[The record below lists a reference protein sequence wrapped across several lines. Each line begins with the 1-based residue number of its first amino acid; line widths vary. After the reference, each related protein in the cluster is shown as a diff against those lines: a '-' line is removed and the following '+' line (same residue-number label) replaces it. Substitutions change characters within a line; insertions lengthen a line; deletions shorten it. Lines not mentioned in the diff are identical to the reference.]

1 MFIVK
6 YGCGYTGVQC
16 KMTSYLFEFFH
27 SKLLGEIY
35 YEQKWQDIKES
46 ATIKAGQ
53 ILIKLFADISRQ
65 QRITIKYRGSR

>member
-27 SKLLGEIY
+27 RKLLGEIY
-35 YEQKWQDIKES
+35 YEQKWQDIKGIS
-46 ATIKAGQ
+46 NYKSWTDTYKTVWTFAFAG
-53 ILIKLFADISRQ
+53 
-65 QRITIKYRGSR
+65 

>member
-6 YGCGYTGVQC
+6 HGCGYTGVQC

-35 YEQKWQDIKES
+35 YEQKWQDIK
-46 ATIKAGQ
+46 G
-53 ILIKLFADISRQ
+53 ISNYKSW
-65 QRITIKYRGSR
+65 TDTYKTVC